1 MPIYTLILKKITRK
15 NMYVHSDV
23 NSVISLFKDM
33 NNLSEIN

>member
-1 MPIYTLILKKITRK
+1 MKITRK

-23 NSVISLFKDM
+23 KSIISLSKDM